1 VNNDDERVMPPHVR
15 TELLDLQIR
24 LMELNGYRV
33 ESGPTHHLVIMTRNS
48 RRVQLFVDEYGELHW
63 P

>member
-1 VNNDDERVMPPHVR
+1 MKNADERVMPPHVR
-15 TELLDLQIR
+15 AELLDLQIR

-33 ESGPTHHLVIMTRNS
+33 ESRSTGGLVTMIRND